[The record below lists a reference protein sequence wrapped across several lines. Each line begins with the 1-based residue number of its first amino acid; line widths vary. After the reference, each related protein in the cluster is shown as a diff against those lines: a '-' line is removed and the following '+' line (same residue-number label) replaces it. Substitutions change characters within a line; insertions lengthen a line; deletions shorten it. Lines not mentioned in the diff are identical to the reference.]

1 MKYTPLVVVLL
12 IMSLYVF
19 ANSSPHEDYIE
30 KYKHLAI
37 AEMERTNIPASITLA
52 QGLHESA
59 LGKSELATI
68 ANNHFGIKCHK
79 SWQGASF
86 YKKDDDLD
94 ANGNLIKSC
103 FRSYNTVEE
112 SYIDHSE
119 FLMTRPWYAPL
130 FELDKTD
137 YRGWAFGLKEAGYAT
152 DPKYPQKLIASIEK
166 WKLYRYDKVLP
177 VEKIEPL
184 FASRTEP
191 HVLFSPPVIFTVND
205 VKVILAKSG
214 DTPFYMA
221 KRTGIEL
228 RRILEYNERLSYPD
242 QKLIYNERIFI
253 QKKKKEYQK
262 GTNYHYVKA
271 GEDLY
276 TISQWYGVRL
286 SSLAKRNR
294 MHPNGVPRKGELI
307 KLRGRKINK
316 SKAPKWNFKL
326 NPSAPKPPTKD
337 KFHTVQQGETLYML
351 SKKYNIQVKKII
363 KYNKLDGNTIFAG
376 QVLRVS

>member
-1 MKYTPLVVVLL
+1 MKYTPLLIALL

-19 ANSSPHEDYIE
+19 ASPTPHEDYIE

-79 SWQGASF
+79 SWQGNTF
-86 YKKDDDLD
+86 FKKDDDLD
-94 ANGNLIKSC
+94 DHGNLIKSC
-103 FRSYNTVEE
+103 FRSYQSVEE

-130 FELDKTD
+130 FELEKSD
-137 YRGWAFGLKEAGYAT
+137 YRGWAYGLKDAGYAT
-152 DPKYPQKLIASIEK
+152 DPKYPEKLIASIEK
-166 WKLYRYDKVLP
+166 WKLYRYDKIQP
-177 VEKIEPL
+177 VEPIKTI
-184 FASRTEP
+184 FASREDQ
-191 HVLFSPPVIFTVND
+191 HVIFSPPVVFTIND

-228 RRILEYNERLSYPD
+228 SRILEYNERLSYPD
-242 QKLIYNERIFI
+242 QRLIHNERIFI

-262 GTNYHYVKA
+262 GANYHYVRT

-276 TISQWYGVRL
+276 TIAQWYGIRL
-286 SSLAKRNR
+286 KNLAKRNR
-294 MHPNGVPRKGELI
+294 MHPNGVPRKGEKI
-307 KLRGRKINK
+307 KLKGRKIK
-316 SKAPKWNFKL
+316 KADAPKWNFKL
-326 NPSAPKPPTKD
+326 NPSVTPEQPSSKEQ
-337 KFHTVQQGETLYML
+337 FHTVKSG
-351 SKKYNIQVKKII
+351 
-363 KYNKLDGNTIFAG
+363 
-376 QVLRVS
+376 